1 MQSKSSAKTTGTK
14 SGHEEKRAQSA
25 LRYSFGT
32 AKNPE
37 MVFQFAREGATR
49 ADLIQADRV
58 LQRMINKLSKLK
70 TTN

>member
-14 SGHEEKRAQSA
+14 SSHEEKRAQSA

-37 MVFQFAREGATR
+37 MIFQFTREGATR
-49 ADLIQADRV
+49 ADMIRADQV
-58 LQRMINKLSKLK
+58 LQKMINKLTRLK